1 MKKFAIVSYNMYCNF
16 TNYGSALQSYALQKS
31 INRIEGVESI
41 VLDYCPDILKDKD
54 VLNPLGNMWD
64 KDAES
69 ARMIE
74 LSMPAIRL
82 NNARFIEF
90 YGRCYHLSGQ
100 KYSSENFNESMTNE
114 ELDGYVCGADT
125 IFCPDEFALD
135 DGYYANFDVMRH
147 HSVSYAAS
155 FGDAHFTE
163 MQLRRLPSLLNNFRA
178 LGIRENDMLPFV
190 NNHVSV
196 PVQRVLDPTLLLSAA
211 DYDEIIAPPKGSEK
225 YVLLYARRYNAKME
239 AFADRVAQENGWK
252 VIEISLRAVNAD
264 RHEMRYD
271 AGVEEFLSLTKHA
284 EMVITNSYHSMIF
297 AIIFRRPF
305 YIFSREQCST
315 KIIELLGLFGLHDR
329 LLVAGNEPEAMNLD
343 YDLLSMR
350 LDEEREKS
358 AGFLRMELEEAL

>member
-16 TNYGSALQSYALQKS
+16 TNYGSALQSYALQKA
-31 INRIEGVESI
+31 INRIEGAESV

-54 VLNPLGNMWD
+54 VLNPLWNIWD

-69 ARMIE
+69 ARMVE

-82 NNARFIEF
+82 NNARFNEF
-90 YGRCYHLSGQ
+90 YGRYYRLSDK
-100 KYSSENFNESMTNE
+100 KYSSENFNESKTNE

-125 IFCPDEFALD
+125 IFCPDEFAMD

-147 HSVSYAAS
+147 NSVSYAAS
-155 FGDAHFTE
+155 FGDANFTDV
-163 MQLRRLPSLLNNFRA
+163 QLKRLPSLLNNFCA

-190 NNHVSV
+190 KSHVSV

-211 DYDEIIAPPKGSEK
+211 DYDEVIAPAQSTEK

-252 VIEISLRAVNAD
+252 VIEISLRAVNAE

-284 EMVITNSYHSMIF
+284 EVVITNSYHSMIF

-329 LLVAGNEPEAMNLD
+329 LLVAGNEPEARDID
-343 YDLLSMR
+343 YDQLSIC
-350 LDEEREKS
+350 LDEERKIGWLP
-358 AGFLRMELEEAL
+358 A